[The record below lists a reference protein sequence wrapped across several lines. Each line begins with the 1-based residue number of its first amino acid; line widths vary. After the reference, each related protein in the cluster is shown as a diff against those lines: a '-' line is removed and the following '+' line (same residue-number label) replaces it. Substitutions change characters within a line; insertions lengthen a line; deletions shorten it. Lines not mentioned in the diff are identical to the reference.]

1 MNALRNAPP
10 FSKSVETEGAVI
22 ERFLITV
29 SASLTLATLA
39 LVVYELLII
48 VF

>member
-1 MNALRNAPP
+1 M
-10 FSKSVETEGAVI
+10 
-22 ERFLITV
+22 ERFLMTV

-48 VF
+48 VV